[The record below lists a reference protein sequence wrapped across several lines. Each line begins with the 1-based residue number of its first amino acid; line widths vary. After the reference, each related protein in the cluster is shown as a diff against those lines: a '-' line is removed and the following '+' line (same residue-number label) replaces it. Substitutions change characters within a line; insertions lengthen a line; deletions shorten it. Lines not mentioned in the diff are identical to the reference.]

1 MEWFIHALKNSFN
14 FKGRARRA
22 EYGWFILIIIL
33 IDLCFSLFSSA
44 ATVLRMFSLAELLNG
59 LNLLFGLILIIPSIN
74 LVTRRLHDL
83 GYSGWWQLCQIATS
97 IVIVIAGYNIED
109 VMNNH
114 FSTLKAVALIVVLI
128 ITVIFHLLL
137 FFVDG
142 DRFENKY
149 GADPKAVVT
158 SQAVPSEEKI

>member
-97 IVIVIAGYNIED
+97 IVIVIAAYNIED

-158 SQAVPSEEKI
+158 SQIMSSEEQI